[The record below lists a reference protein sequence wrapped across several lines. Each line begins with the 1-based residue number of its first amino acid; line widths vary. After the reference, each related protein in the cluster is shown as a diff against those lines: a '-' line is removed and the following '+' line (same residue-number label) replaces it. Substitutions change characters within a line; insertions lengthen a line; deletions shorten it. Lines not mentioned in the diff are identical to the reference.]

1 MKELLTEWR
10 KFLAEA
16 STEERVKALD
26 TRMRKWDAE
35 MRKKT
40 YGAEDAEES
49 QKPDDL
55 KKAFINKE
63 QRSIKVAGNDIRK
76 YFALM
81 VAPLAGHLSGRIP
94 VGYDKPQNADDLLKQ
109 LNSALKS
116 MARGLEKDTMIKFMK
131 DAGLPTSLK

>member
-1 MKELLTEWR
+1 MIFENWR
-10 KFLAEA
+10 KFLTEA
-16 STEERVKALD
+16 STEERVAALD
-26 TRMRKWDAE
+26 
-35 MRKKT
+35 KKMQAKVAGLQKKH
-40 YGAEDAEES
+40 YGAEGAEES

-81 VAPLAGHLSGRIP
+81 AAPLAGHLSGKSP

-109 LNSALKS
+109 LNSAIKS

-131 DAGLPTSLK
+131 DAGLPSSLK